1 MLPAPTQR
9 VPAPRS
15 ARAASH
21 PSASALLRAQ
31 ILLPSSVER
40 ACLLRARAGAPRPAM
55 PRCCQLA
62 IPVALRC
69 PRAQRAKRPGRR
81 HVCATHRTLKLDC
94 TEAERSPI

>member
-62 IPVALRC
+62 IPVALRAPAHSARSGRAGATC
-69 PRAQRAKRPGRR
+69 VPRIAP
-81 HVCATHRTLKLDC
+81 
-94 TEAERSPI
+94 